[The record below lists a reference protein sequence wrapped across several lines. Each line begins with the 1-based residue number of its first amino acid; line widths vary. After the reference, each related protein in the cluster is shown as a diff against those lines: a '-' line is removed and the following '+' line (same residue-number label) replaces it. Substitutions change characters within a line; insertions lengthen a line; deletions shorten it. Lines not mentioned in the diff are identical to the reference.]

1 MGGNPGLAEIETVED
16 YEIGDT
22 DSLRSKDSCLLELSS
37 PFGWDPCSEAPR
49 LPANE
54 AARQLPDNNIDGMSY
69 EVIYENSSPAA
80 APPSLRQRAPPPL
93 RQRVEKRA
101 PTPPSDDQLRIE
113 HKRALLSQSRT
124 DLEAMQKQ

>member
-80 APPSLRQRAPPPL
+80 APPSLRQRA
-93 RQRVEKRA
+93 EKRA

-124 DLEAMQKQ
+124 DL